1 MNGRAHFLFQ
11 KAASRLSP
19 VRGSPGVHAAAQCMS
34 RVGLDNTRGFA
45 PGHLMRLPINTLK
58 IDKALAWAPGNEPNA
73 VASYG
78 Q

>member
-1 MNGRAHFLFQ
+1 MH
-11 KAASRLSP
+11 
-19 VRGSPGVHAAAQCMS
+19 VE
-34 RVGLDNTRGFA
+34 VGLDNTRGFA